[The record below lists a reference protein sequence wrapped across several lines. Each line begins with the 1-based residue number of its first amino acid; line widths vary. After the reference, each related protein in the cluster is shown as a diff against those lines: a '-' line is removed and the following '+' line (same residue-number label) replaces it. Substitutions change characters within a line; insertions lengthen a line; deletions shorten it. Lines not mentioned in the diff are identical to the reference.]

1 MRSIVGA
8 TPAISFLLHSGCSIA
23 ISTTYYSAACIVGFV
38 TTPCPLPVDT
48 TGLEHH
54 GSCSIAVW
62 SSFCCLA
69 SQLPSSN
76 HGACPSTAE
85 IKPVQLHFSQR
96 VHHHNHLAVLSS
108 SIPAITSFPST
119 HFNPCTDTDNGN
131 VFVQVVSP
139 PADLVAYW

>member
-8 TPAISFLLHSGCSIA
+8 TPAISFLLYSGCSIA
-23 ISTTYYSAACIVGFV
+23 INSTTYYSAACVVDFV

-62 SSFCCLA
+62 LSFCCLA

-108 SIPAITSFPST
+108 SIPAITSLHLLIST
-119 HFNPCTDTDNGN
+119 HVLTQTMGTFL
-131 VFVQVVSP
+131 FR
-139 PADLVAYW
+139 W